1 MTDSQPIPTTSAVSL
16 MIVEDHSVTR
26 DGLRMMLE
34 SVGLRVV
41 GEAADAETAAIVFEK
56 CKPDITLLDIRLGS
70 GPDGI
75 DVAVALRQIDPK
87 CKIIMFASDAL
98 EADLHRARKAGA
110 CGFLLKTQPR
120 EAIIQAI
127 RDAHQNG
134 VCHPYDRIT
143 ASPLEPLTERE
154 IDVLEELRR
163 GLTSAEIG
171 RVLDLSEHT
180 IKTHLKNIFA
190 KLHAA
195 DRTEAVA
202 AGFQLGYLRVN

>member
-1 MTDSQPIPTTSAVSL
+1 MTASDPRPATPAVSL
-16 MIVEDHSVTR
+16 MIIEDHAVTR

-34 SVGLRVV
+34 AVGFKVV
-41 GEAADAETAAIVFEK
+41 GEAGDADASAIVFK
-56 CKPDITLLDIRLGS
+56 TCKPNITLVDIRLGN

-75 DVAVALRQIDPK
+75 DVAGMLRQIDPK

-110 CGFLLKTQPR
+110 CGFLVKTQPR
-120 EAIIQAI
+120 DAIIQAI
-127 RDAHQNG
+127 LDAHRSG
-134 VCHPYDRIT
+134 VCHPYDRAVAT
-143 ASPLEPLTERE
+143 PHEPLTERE
-154 IDVLEELRR
+154 IDVLDELRR

>member
-1 MTDSQPIPTTSAVSL
+1 

-26 DGLRMMLE
+26 AGLRMMLE

-41 GEAADAETAAIVFEK
+41 GEAGDAASASIAFKE
-56 CKPDITLLDIRLGS
+56 CKPEITLVDIRLGS
-70 GPDGI
+70 GPCGI
-75 DVAVALRQIDPK
+75 DVAMALLRIDPK

-98 EADLHRARKAGA
+98 EADLYRSQKAGA

-120 EAIIQAI
+120 DVIVQAI
-127 RDAHQNG
+127 LDAHRNG
-134 VCHPYDRIT
+134 VCHPYDRSD
-143 ASPLEPLTERE
+143 ASPLEPLTQRE
-154 IDVLEELRR
+154 IQVLEELRR
-163 GLTSAEIG
+163 GLTSSEIG
-171 RVLDLSEHT
+171 LVLNISEHT

-202 AGFQLGYLRVN
+202 AGFQLGYLRLH

>member
-1 MTDSQPIPTTSAVSL
+1 MTTNSDPTSPAVSL
-16 MIVEDHSVTR
+16 MIVEDHAVTR

-34 SVGLRVV
+34 AVGFNVV
-41 GEAADAETAAIVFEK
+41 GEAGDAKSAASEFK
-56 CKPDITLLDIRLGS
+56 ACKPDITLLDIRLGI
-70 GPDGI
+70 GPNGI
-75 DVAVALRQIDPK
+75 DVAATLREIDPQ
-87 CKIIMFASDAL
+87 CKIIMFASDSL
-98 EADLHRARKAGA
+98 EADIHRARKAGA
-110 CGFLLKTQPR
+110 CGFLVKTLPR
-120 EAIIQAI
+120 EIIIQAI
-127 RDAHQNG
+127 LDAHRCG
-134 VCHPYDRIT
+134 ICHPYDREDST
-143 ASPLEPLTERE
+143 PLEPLTERE
-154 IDVLEELRR
+154 MDVLGELCR

>member
-1 MTDSQPIPTTSAVSL
+1 
-16 MIVEDHSVTR
+16 
-26 DGLRMMLE
+26 MMLE
-34 SVGLRVV
+34 AVGLNVV
-41 GEAADAETAAIVFEK
+41 GEAADAETATIVFEK
-56 CKPDITLLDIRLGS
+56 CKPDITLVDIRLGS

-75 DVAVALRQIDPK
+75 DVAVVLRLIDPE
-87 CKIIMFASDAL
+87 CKVIMFASDAL
-98 EADLHRARKAGA
+98 EADLHRAHKAGA
-110 CGFLLKTQPR
+110 CGFLVKTQPR
-120 EAIIQAI
+120 DAIIQAI
-127 RDAHQNG
+127 RDAHRNG
-134 VCHPYDRIT
+134 ICHPYDRNT

-154 IDVLEELRR
+154 IGVLEQLRR

>member
-1 MTDSQPIPTTSAVSL
+1 MLI
-16 MIVEDHSVTR
+16 EDHAVTR

-34 SVGLRVV
+34 AVGFNVV
-41 GEAADAETAAIVFEK
+41 GEAGDAAAASIRFTE
-56 CKPDITLLDIRLGS
+56 CNPDITLLDIRLGS

-75 DVAVALRQIDPK
+75 HVAAALRQIDPA

-110 CGFLLKTQPR
+110 CGFLVKTQPR
-120 EAIIQAI
+120 ETIIQAI
-127 RDAHQNG
+127 LDAHHTG
-134 VCHPYDRIT
+134 VCNPYDRDT
-143 ASPLEPLTERE
+143 AAPLEPLSERE
-154 IDVLEELRR
+154 IQVLDELRR

-180 IKTHLKNIFA
+180 IKTHLKNIFT

-202 AGFQLGYLRVN
+202 AGFQLGYLRVT

>member
-1 MTDSQPIPTTSAVSL
+1 
-16 MIVEDHSVTR
+16 MIIEDHPVTR

-34 SVGLRVV
+34 AVGFNVV
-41 GEAADAETAAIVFEK
+41 GEAGDAEAASIGFTK

-75 DVAVALRQIDPK
+75 QVAVALRQIDPT

-98 EADLHRARKAGA
+98 EADLHRARSAGA
-110 CGFLLKTQPR
+110 CGFLQKTHPR
-120 EAIIQAI
+120 KMIIQAI
-127 RDAHQNG
+127 RDAHQNA
-134 VCHPYDRIT
+134 VCYPYDRES

-154 IDVLEELRR
+154 IQVLEELRR

-171 RVLDLSEHT
+171 QALNISEHT
-180 IKTHLKNIFA
+180 IKSHLKNIFS

>member
-1 MTDSQPIPTTSAVSL
+1 MSTTDFHRVTPAVSL
-16 MIVEDHSVTR
+16 MIVEDHAVTR

-34 SVGLRVV
+34 AVGFKVV
-41 GEAADAETAAIVFEK
+41 GEAGDAETAASGFKE

-70 GPDGI
+70 GPNGI
-75 DVAVALRQIDPK
+75 DVAATLREIDPQ
-87 CKIIMFASDAL
+87 CKIVMFASDSL
-98 EADLHRARKAGA
+98 EADIHRARKAGA
-110 CGFLLKTQPR
+110 CGFLVKTLPR
-120 EAIIQAI
+120 ETIIQGI
-127 RDAHQNG
+127 LDAHHFG
-134 VCHPYDRIT
+134 ICHPYDREVT
-143 ASPLEPLTERE
+143 TPLEPLTDRE
-154 IDVLEELRR
+154 MDVLEELRR

-202 AGFQLGYLRVN
+202 AGFQLGYLRVS

>member
-1 MTDSQPIPTTSAVSL
+1 MTATSSNPANPAVSL
-16 MIVEDHSVTR
+16 MIIEDHAVMR

-34 SVGLRVV
+34 AVGFNVV
-41 GEAADAETAAIVFEK
+41 GEAGDAGAAAVCFMQ
-56 CKPDITLLDIRLGS
+56 CKPDITLLDIRLGI

-75 DVAVALRQIDPK
+75 HVAAALRLIDPT

-98 EADLHRARKAGA
+98 EADIHRARKAGA
-110 CGFLLKTQPR
+110 CGFLVKTLPR
-120 EAIIQAI
+120 ETIIQAI
-127 RDAHQNG
+127 LDAQRTG
-134 VCHPYDRIT
+134 VCHPYDREM
-143 ASPLEPLTERE
+143 AFPLEPLTERE
-154 IDVLEELRR
+154 IQVLDELRR

-180 IKTHLKNIFA
+180 IKTHLKNIFT

-195 DRTEAVA
+195 DRAEAVA

>member
-41 GEAADAETAAIVFEK
+41 GEAGDAAAASLVFEE

-75 DVAVALRQIDPK
+75 DVAVALRLIDPE
-87 CKIIMFASDAL
+87 CKVIMFASDAL
-98 EADLHRARKAGA
+98 EADLHRAHKAGA
-110 CGFLLKTQPR
+110 CGFLVKTQPR
-120 EAIIQAI
+120 DAIIQAI
-127 RDAHQNG
+127 RDAHRNG
-134 VCHPYDRIT
+134 VCHPYDRNT

>member
-1 MTDSQPIPTTSAVSL
+1 MISSRSLPAALSISL
-16 MIVEDHSVTR
+16 MIIEDHSVTR

-41 GEAADAETAAIVFEK
+41 GEAGDAAAAPVVFRE
-56 CKPDITLLDIRLGS
+56 CKPDITLVDIRLGS

-75 DVAVALRQIDPK
+75 DLAVALRQIDPK
-87 CKIIMFASDAL
+87 CRIIMFASDAL

-120 EAIIQAI
+120 DSIIQAI
-127 RDAHQNG
+127 RDAHRNG
-134 VCHPYDRIT
+134 VCHPYDRNSSSLL
-143 ASPLEPLTERE
+143 APLTERE

-171 RVLDLSEHT
+171 RALDLSEHT
-180 IKTHLKNIFA
+180 IKSHLKNIFA

-202 AGFQLGYLRVN
+202 AGFQLGYLRVK

>member
-1 MTDSQPIPTTSAVSL
+1 MTASDSRPATPAVSL
-16 MIVEDHSVTR
+16 MIIEDHAVTR

-34 SVGLRVV
+34 AVGFDVV
-41 GEAADAETAAIVFEK
+41 GEAGAAEAAAIGFK
-56 CKPDITLLDIRLGS
+56 TCKPDITLVDIRLGS

-110 CGFLLKTQPR
+110 CGFLVKTQPR
-120 EAIIQAI
+120 ESIIQAI
-127 RDAHQNG
+127 LDAHRSD
-134 VCHPYDRIT
+134 VCHPYDRAAAT
-143 ASPLEPLTERE
+143 PLEPLTERE
-154 IDVLEELRR
+154 IDVLDELRR
-163 GLTSAEIG
+163 GLTSSEIG
-171 RVLDLSEHT
+171 RILGLSEHT

-202 AGFQLGYLRVN
+202 AGFQLGYLRVS